1 MKQRVSAFDIRVLVK
16 EIEHAIKGHRLQ
28 NVYNLVANPRSFLLK
43 FSVPDSKANL
53 VIESGFK
60 VYLTEFQ
67 RPTAPEP
74 SNFVVKLRK
83 HLKSR
88 RLSNIKQVGNDRVVV
103 LEFGDG
109 MYYLVLEFFSAGNI
123 ILLDSDRKIL
133 SLFRLVEEHEN
144 NDRYAVGVTYGMF
157 DRSLFEEHDQLEP
170 RHYTSAVIYDWAKS
184 ASENKSKVPSIAK
197 LVFLNAAY
205 LSSDLIQIQLSKN
218 EIDPASSG
226 VKIVQDEELL
236 AKVTAAVNSCEQEFH
251 RLTNLPAGELSG
263 YIIGKHNPF
272 FKPEEDASYD
282 NLEYVYDEFHPF
294 EPVHKKKENTRVEE
308 VKGYNRTLDKFFS
321 TLESSKA
328 VLKIQQQQ
336 ANAAKRLQTVKDEH
350 MTKLQRLE
358 EQQAI
363 NYRKGELITF
373 HSEQIEQ
380 CKQSVQAL
388 LDQQMDWTNIEK
400 LVAME
405 QKRRNPIA
413 NMIKLPLNLAKNEIT
428 VLLPDIEEQSDSD
441 SDSETEE
448 KQKSGPVAVAID
460 LSLSAYANATRYFDA
475 MRAALDKQN
484 KTKNSASIAIK
495 NTERT
500 IQQDLKRMQKKSQ
513 EPSGLKQIRAKFWF
527 EKFWWFITSD
537 NHLCIAGRD
546 DTQVDLI
553 YYRYFDKNNDVLVS
567 NDLDG
572 LKVIVKNP
580 FKNKDIP
587 PSTLLQAG
595 IFSLSA
601 SKAWDNKMVTSPWMV
616 KGTQVSKK
624 DFDGSIV
631 PAGML
636 NIQGEKTFLPPC
648 QLVMGF
654 GLLWLGDEE
663 TTRKYRDSAKSRIQ
677 EVGLEIAQQ
686 DDSVDL
692 KIQELTSMLEKLGSV
707 EEEDV
712 EEKGE
717 ETSVPAEAAE
727 TEGSA
732 SSAENMINTTVRGK
746 KSKLKKI
753 KQKYKDQDEEERRL
767 RMEALGTLKQKK
779 EQPEK
784 SETQPEN
791 KGLDRK
797 TRKKQ
802 QDIRL
807 LKKLVG
813 ELEDSAEETDTTP
826 YNEIISGLIP
836 APKESDSIVN
846 CILVFAPYS
855 ALSKYT
861 YKVKVQPGPLKKG
874 KALSEAVRVLQLQT
888 QTLKKDNASWTDSK
902 NLIENINQQ
911 DALLTIT
918 ASKLKLAGA
927 AADKGKNPVKKSKK

>member
-28 NVYNLVANPRSFLLK
+28 NVYNLVANPRSFLLR
-43 FSVPDSKANL
+43 FSVPDSKANV

-60 VYLTEFQ
+60 LYLTEFQ

-123 ILLDSDRKIL
+123 ILLDSDRRIL

-157 DRSLFEEHDQLEP
+157 NRSLFEEQGRLEP
-170 RHYTSAVIYDWAKS
+170 RNYASAEIYDWAKS
-184 ASENKSKVPSIAK
+184 ASENTSKVPSIAK

-218 EIDPASSG
+218 GIDPASSS
-226 VKIVQDEELL
+226 VKLVQDEKLL
-236 AKVTAAVNSCEQEFH
+236 AQVTAAVNLCEQEFH
-251 RLTNLPAGELSG
+251 RLTNMPAGELSG
-263 YIIGKHNPF
+263 YIIGKRNPF
-272 FKPEEDASYD
+272 FRPEEEASYD

-308 VKGYNRTLDKFFS
+308 VKGYNRTLDKFFG

-328 VLKIQQQQ
+328 VLKLQQQQ

-363 NYRKGELITF
+363 NYRKGELITL

-428 VLLPDIEEQSDSD
+428 VLLPDIEEE
-441 SDSETEE
+441 SDSESEE
-448 KQKSGPVAVAID
+448 RQESGPVAVAID

-484 KTKNSASIAIK
+484 KTRNSASIAIK

-654 GLLWLGDEE
+654 GLLWLGDED
-663 TTRKYRDSAKSRIQ
+663 TTRKYRDLAKSRIQ

-686 DDSVDL
+686 DDSVEL
-692 KIQELTSMLEKLGSV
+692 KIQELTSMLEKLGNV

-712 EEKGE
+712 EEKDE
-717 ETSVPAEAAE
+717 EPSVAAE
-727 TEGSA
+727 TAETEESA
-732 SSAENMINTTVRGK
+732 NSVDNMIKTNVRGK

-779 EQPEK
+779 EQTENP
-784 SETQPEN
+784 ETQPESR
-791 KGLDRK
+791 GLDRK

-874 KALSEAVRVLQLQT
+874 KALSEAVRALQLQT
-888 QTLKKDNASWTDSK
+888 QTLQKDKAPWTDSK

-918 ASKLKLAGA
+918 ASRLKLAGA

>member
-28 NVYNLVANPRSFLLK
+28 NVYNLVANPRSFLLR
-43 FSVPDSKANL
+43 FSVPDSKANV

-60 VYLTEFQ
+60 LYLTEFQ

-123 ILLDSDRKIL
+123 ILLDSDRRIL

-157 DRSLFEEHDQLEP
+157 NRSLFEEQGRLEP
-170 RHYTSAVIYDWAKS
+170 RNYTSAEIYDWAKS
-184 ASENKSKVPSIAK
+184 ASENTSKVPSIAK

-218 EIDPASSG
+218 GIDPASSS
-226 VKIVQDEELL
+226 VKLVQDEELL
-236 AKVTAAVNSCEQEFH
+236 AQVTAAVNLCEQEFH
-251 RLTNLPAGELSG
+251 RLTNMPAGELSG
-263 YIIGKHNPF
+263 YIIGKRNPF
-272 FKPEEDASYD
+272 FRPEEEASYD

-308 VKGYNRTLDKFFS
+308 VKGYNRTLDKFFG

-328 VLKIQQQQ
+328 VLKLQQQQ

-363 NYRKGELITF
+363 NYRKGELITL

-428 VLLPDIEEQSDSD
+428 VLLPDIEEQSDSE
-441 SDSETEE
+441 SEERQE
-448 KQKSGPVAVAID
+448 SGPVAVAID

-484 KTKNSASIAIK
+484 KTRNSASIAIK

-654 GLLWLGDEE
+654 GLLWLGDED
-663 TTRKYRDSAKSRIQ
+663 TTRKYRDLAKSRIQ

-686 DDSVDL
+686 DDSVEL
-692 KIQELTSMLEKLGSV
+692 KIQELTSMLEKLGNV

-712 EEKGE
+712 EEKDE
-717 ETSVPAEAAE
+717 EPSVAAE
-727 TEGSA
+727 TAETEESA
-732 SSAENMINTTVRGK
+732 NSVDNMIKTNVRGK

-779 EQPEK
+779 EQTENP
-784 SETQPEN
+784 ETQPESR
-791 KGLDRK
+791 GLDRK

-861 YKVKVQPGPLKKG
+861 YKVKAQPGPLKKG
-874 KALSEAVRVLQLQT
+874 KALSEAVRALQLQT
-888 QTLKKDNASWTDSK
+888 QTLQKDKAPWADSK

-918 ASKLKLAGA
+918 ASRLKLAGA

>member
-28 NVYNLVANPRSFLLK
+28 NVYNLVANPRSFLLR
-43 FSVPDSKANL
+43 FSVPDSKANV

-60 VYLTEFQ
+60 LYLTEFQ

-123 ILLDSDRKIL
+123 ILLDSDRRIL

-157 DRSLFEEHDQLEP
+157 NRSLFEEQGRLEP
-170 RHYTSAVIYDWAKS
+170 RNYASAEIYDWAKS
-184 ASENKSKVPSIAK
+184 ASENTSKVPSIAK

-218 EIDPASSG
+218 GIDPASSS
-226 VKIVQDEELL
+226 VKLVQDEELL
-236 AKVTAAVNSCEQEFH
+236 AQVTAAVNLCEQEFH
-251 RLTNLPAGELSG
+251 RLTNMPAGELSG
-263 YIIGKHNPF
+263 YIIGKRNPF
-272 FKPEEDASYD
+272 FRPEEEASYD

-308 VKGYNRTLDKFFS
+308 VKGYNRTLDKFFG

-328 VLKIQQQQ
+328 VLKLQQQQ

-363 NYRKGELITF
+363 NYRKGELITL

-428 VLLPDIEEQSDSD
+428 VLLPDIEEE
-441 SDSETEE
+441 SDSESEE
-448 KQKSGPVAVAID
+448 RQESGPVAVAID

-484 KTKNSASIAIK
+484 KTRNSASIAIK

-654 GLLWLGDEE
+654 GLLWLGDED
-663 TTRKYRDSAKSRIQ
+663 TTRKYRDLAKSRIQ

-686 DDSVDL
+686 DDSVEL
-692 KIQELTSMLEKLGSV
+692 KIQELTSMLEKLGNV

-712 EEKGE
+712 EEKDE
-717 ETSVPAEAAE
+717 EPSVAAE
-727 TEGSA
+727 TAETEESA
-732 SSAENMINTTVRGK
+732 NSVDNMIKTNVRGK

-779 EQPEK
+779 EQTENP
-784 SETQPEN
+784 ETQPESR
-791 KGLDRK
+791 GLDRK

-861 YKVKVQPGPLKKG
+861 YKVKAQPGPLKKG
-874 KALSEAVRVLQLQT
+874 KALSEAVRALQLQT
-888 QTLKKDNASWTDSK
+888 QTLQKDKAPWADSK

-918 ASKLKLAGA
+918 ASRLKLAGA

>member
-16 EIEHAIKGHRLQ
+16 EIEHSIKGHRLQ
-28 NVYNLVANPRSFLLK
+28 NVYNLVANPRSFLLR
-43 FSVPDSKANL
+43 FSVPDSKANV

-60 VYLTEFQ
+60 LYLTEFQ

-123 ILLDSDRKIL
+123 ILLDSDRRIL

-157 DRSLFEEHDQLEP
+157 NRSLFEEQGRLEP
-170 RHYTSAVIYDWAKS
+170 RNYTSAEIYDWAKS
-184 ASENKSKVPSIAK
+184 ASENTSKVPSIAK

-218 EIDPASSG
+218 GIDPASSS
-226 VKIVQDEELL
+226 VKLVQDEELL
-236 AKVTAAVNSCEQEFH
+236 AQVTAAVNLCEQEFH
-251 RLTNLPAGELSG
+251 RLTNMPAGELSG
-263 YIIGKHNPF
+263 YIIGKRNPF
-272 FKPEEDASYD
+272 FRPEEEASYD

-308 VKGYNRTLDKFFS
+308 VKGYNRTLDKFFG

-328 VLKIQQQQ
+328 VLKLQQQQ

-363 NYRKGELITF
+363 NYRKGELITL

-428 VLLPDIEEQSDSD
+428 VLLPDIEEQSDSE
-441 SDSETEE
+441 SEERQE
-448 KQKSGPVAVAID
+448 SGPVAVAID

-484 KTKNSASIAIK
+484 KTRNSASIAIK

-654 GLLWLGDEE
+654 GLLWLGDED
-663 TTRKYRDSAKSRIQ
+663 TTRKYRDLAKSRIQ

-686 DDSVDL
+686 DDSVEL
-692 KIQELTSMLEKLGSV
+692 KIQELTSMLEKLGNV

-712 EEKGE
+712 EEKDE
-717 ETSVPAEAAE
+717 EPSVAAE
-727 TEGSA
+727 TAETEESA
-732 SSAENMINTTVRGK
+732 NSVDNMIKTNVRGK

-779 EQPEK
+779 EQTENP
-784 SETQPEN
+784 ETQPESR
-791 KGLDRK
+791 GLDRK

-861 YKVKVQPGPLKKG
+861 YKVKAQPGPLKKG
-874 KALSEAVRVLQLQT
+874 KALSEAVRALQLQT
-888 QTLKKDNASWTDSK
+888 QTLQKDKAPWADSK

-918 ASKLKLAGA
+918 ASRLKLAGA

>member
-28 NVYNLVANPRSFLLK
+28 NVYNLVANPRSFLLR
-43 FSVPDSKANL
+43 FSVPDSKANV

-60 VYLTEFQ
+60 LYLTEFQ

-123 ILLDSDRKIL
+123 ILLDSDRRIL

-157 DRSLFEEHDQLEP
+157 NRSLFEEQGRLEP
-170 RHYTSAVIYDWAKS
+170 RNYTSAEIYDWAKS
-184 ASENKSKVPSIAK
+184 ASENTSKVPSIAK

-218 EIDPASSG
+218 GIDPASSS
-226 VKIVQDEELL
+226 VKLVQDEELL
-236 AKVTAAVNSCEQEFH
+236 AQVTAAVNLCEQEFH
-251 RLTNLPAGELSG
+251 RLTNMPAGELSG
-263 YIIGKHNPF
+263 YIIGKRNPF
-272 FKPEEDASYD
+272 FRPEEEASYD

-308 VKGYNRTLDKFFS
+308 VKGYNRTLDKFFG

-328 VLKIQQQQ
+328 VLKLQQQQ

-363 NYRKGELITF
+363 NYRKGELITL

-428 VLLPDIEEQSDSD
+428 VLLPDIEEE
-441 SDSETEE
+441 SDSESEE
-448 KQKSGPVAVAID
+448 RQESGPVAVAID

-484 KTKNSASIAIK
+484 KTRNSASIAIK

-654 GLLWLGDEE
+654 GLLWLGDED
-663 TTRKYRDSAKSRIQ
+663 TTRKYRDLAKSRIQ

-686 DDSVDL
+686 DDSVEL
-692 KIQELTSMLEKLGSV
+692 KIQELTSMLEKLGNV

-712 EEKGE
+712 EEKDE
-717 ETSVPAEAAE
+717 EPSVAAE
-727 TEGSA
+727 TAETEESA
-732 SSAENMINTTVRGK
+732 NSVDNMIKTNVRGK

-779 EQPEK
+779 EQTENP
-784 SETQPEN
+784 ETQPESR
-791 KGLDRK
+791 GLDRK

-861 YKVKVQPGPLKKG
+861 YKVKAQPGPLKKG
-874 KALSEAVRVLQLQT
+874 KALSEAVRALQLQT
-888 QTLKKDNASWTDSK
+888 QTLQKDKAPWADSK

-918 ASKLKLAGA
+918 ASRLKLAGA